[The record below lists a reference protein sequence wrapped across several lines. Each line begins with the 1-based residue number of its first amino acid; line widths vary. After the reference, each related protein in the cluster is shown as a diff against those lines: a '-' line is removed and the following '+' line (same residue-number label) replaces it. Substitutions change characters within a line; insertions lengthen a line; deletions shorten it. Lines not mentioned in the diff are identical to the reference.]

1 MRTLMIRSTAMLI
14 LLGATAGC
22 SGETGSPASAPAPTT
37 EAPAASPFEA
47 VYEQAAL
54 EFEVPVE
61 VLRAIAFAQTAH
73 HEVSGADHSGQY
85 GVMGLHREVA
95 MEAAGRLGVEV
106 EVVLSDRLSN
116 VRAAAAIVAARRA
129 EGATWNAA
137 ALAVADLDHASLRAH
152 WLLKFA
158 RDLRRHGSM
167 IAERIEEPAAGY
179 ASFAPMDYPN
189 ANWVPANTGNYS
201 NYSRGLNDIDKVII
215 HDVEGSYEGCISWFQ
230 NPAANVSAHYVIAN
244 EGYVTQMVREEDV
257 AWHAGNWDYN
267 ERAVGIEH
275 EGYASDPNSYP
286 EPMYAASAQLVAYLC
301 DKYSIPCNRT
311 TVISHKE
318 VPGAT
323 HTDPGPY
330 WKWDHFM
337 ELVQQGGGPSTA
349 TLVGYVRVDDIME
362 GAPIAG
368 ATVTLDDGR
377 TTVTDAE
384 GYYEFAELDFRLWT
398 VTATAEGYEQAVD
411 SKEVDTAQTYWKSMA
426 LTASAAPTDPVDPAD
441 PVQSSAKRGGCS
453 VASTGSAAT
462 GAVLPFLLL
471 GLAVVVRRRR

>member
-1 MRTLMIRSTAMLI
+1 MIRSAAMLV
-14 LLGATAGC
+14 LLGATAACGDA
-22 SGETGSPASAPAPTT
+22 SSPTAAPAPTS

-61 VLRAIAFAQTAH
+61 VLRAIGFAQTAH
-73 HEVSGADHSGQY
+73 HEVSGTDHSGQY

-95 MEAAGRLGVEV
+95 IEAAERLGVRP
-106 EVVLSDRLSN
+106 EVVLSDRLTN
-116 VRAAAAIVAARRA
+116 VRGAAAIVAARRA

-158 RDLRRHGSM
+158 RNLRQHGSM
-167 IAERIEEPAAGY
+167 LAERIEEPASEF
-179 ASFAPMDYPN
+179 ASFAPMDYAG
-189 ANWVPANTGNYS
+189 ANWVPANSGNYS
-201 NYSRGLNDIDKVII
+201 DYARGLNDIDKVII

-257 AWHAGNWDYN
+257 AWHAGNWSYN

-286 EPMYAASAQLVAYLC
+286 EPMYDASAKLVAYLC

-311 TVISHKE
+311 NVIAHKE

-337 ELVQQGGGPSTA
+337 ELVQQGGGPATA
-349 TLVGYVRVDDIME
+349 TLVGYVRVDDIMD

-384 GYYEFAELDFRLWT
+384 GYYEFTDIDFRLWT
-398 VTATAEGYEQAVD
+398 VTASAEGYDQAVD
-411 SKEVDTAQTYWKSMA
+411 TKEVDTAQTYWKSIA
-426 LTASAAPTDPVDPAD
+426 LTASQSPTDPAD
-441 PVQSSAKRGGCS
+441 PAQSGAKRGGCS
-453 VASTGSAAT
+453 VATTAS
-462 GAVLPFLLL
+462 GASGTVLPFLLL
-471 GLAVVVRRRR
+471 GLALAVRRRR